1 MAYDPLDALLRM
13 ALIVE
18 YVSDKKEQKKR
29 LIKLSKRSTPSVR
42 EAMINKVI
50 DATGRKEMVY
60 FLCEGLLDL
69 YACSTEISKMGYPGF
84 VIYKGEAIP
93 LDIKLRDPKVAAMED
108 DKKRSYFYHREQTV
122 EDRKWIIANEHEMV
136 AAAAHSLMNF
146 LNIERVA
153 CEVVLFKTRGFSGT
167 RQSIE
172 VERGVAG
179 KLNKRI
185 GNSNYYF

>member
-18 YVSDKKEQKKR
+18 YVTDKKEQKKR

-42 EAMINKVI
+42 EAMVNKVI

-69 YACSTEISKMGYPGF
+69 YECSTEISKMGFPGF
-84 VIYKGEAIP
+84 VIYEGEAIP

-146 LNIERVA
+146 LNIDRVA

>member
-18 YVSDKKEQKKR
+18 YVKDKKEQKKK
-29 LIKLSKRSTPSVR
+29 LIKLSKRCTRSVQ
-42 EAMINKVI
+42 EAMVNKVI
-50 DATGRKEMVY
+50 DAPGRKEMVY
-60 FLCEGLLDL
+60 FLADGLLDL
-69 YACSTEISKMGYPGF
+69 YECSTEISKMGRPGF
-84 VIYKGEAIP
+84 VIYEGEAIP
-93 LDIKLRDPKVAAMED
+93 LDIQLRDPKVM
-108 DKKRSYFYHREQTV
+108 REQDGNKHPVEHYRKDVV
-122 EDRKWIIANEHEMV
+122 EDRAWIIANEHEMV
-136 AAAAHSLMNF
+136 AAAAHALMNF

-179 KLNKRI
+179 KFNKRI
-185 GNSNYYF
+185 GKSNYYF